1 MREIF
6 YSILFY
12 LVVFDYFLFLLRDVF
27 LNKLFGFC
35 EDLGVCLIEG
45 LCSILVEVKFLLE
58 ELVFRSLDGYFDKCV
73 NFLFD
78 KIYVKRVIL
87 VLFY

>member
-1 MREIF
+1 M
-6 YSILFY
+6 FY
-12 LVVFDYFLFLLRDVF
+12 LVVFDYFLFLLRDVI
-27 LNKLFGFC
+27 LNKSFGFC

-45 LCSILVEVKFLLE
+45 LCSILVEVKFSLE

-73 NFLFD
+73 SFLFD
-78 KIYVKRVIL
+78 KIYVKRIIL

>member
-1 MREIF
+1 M
-6 YSILFY
+6 FY
-12 LVVFDYFLFLLRDVF
+12 LVVFDYFLFLLRDVI
-27 LNKLFGFC
+27 LNKSFGFC

-45 LCSILVEVKFLLE
+45 LCSILEEVKFSLE

-73 NFLFD
+73 SFLFD
-78 KIYVKRVIL
+78 KIYVKRIIL

>member
-1 MREIF
+1 M
-6 YSILFY
+6 FY
-12 LVVFDYFLFLLRDVF
+12 LVVFDYFLFLLRDVI
-27 LNKLFGFC
+27 LNKSFGFC
-35 EDLGVCLIEG
+35 DDLGVCLIEG

-58 ELVFRSLDGYFDKCV
+58 ELVFKSLDGYFDKCV

-78 KIYVKRVIL
+78 KTYVKKVIL

>member
-1 MREIF
+1 M
-6 YSILFY
+6 
-12 LVVFDYFLFLLRDVF
+12 FDYFLFLLRDVI
-27 LNKLFGFC
+27 LNKSFGFC

-58 ELVFRSLDGYFDKCV
+58 ELVFRSLDGFFDKCV
-73 NFLFD
+73 SFLFD
-78 KIYVKRVIL
+78 KIYVKRIIL

>member
-1 MREIF
+1 M
-6 YSILFY
+6 
-12 LVVFDYFLFLLRDVF
+12 FDYFLFLLRDVI
-27 LNKLFGFC
+27 LNKSFGFC

-45 LCSILVEVKFLLE
+45 LCSILVEVKFSLE

-73 NFLFD
+73 SFLFD

>member
-1 MREIF
+1 M
-6 YSILFY
+6 
-12 LVVFDYFLFLLRDVF
+12 FDYFLFLLRDVI
-27 LNKLFGFC
+27 LNKSIGFC

-45 LCSILVEVKFLLE
+45 LCSILVEVKFSLE

-73 NFLFD
+73 SFLFD
-78 KIYVKRVIL
+78 KIYVKRIIL

>member
-1 MREIF
+1 M
-6 YSILFY
+6 
-12 LVVFDYFLFLLRDVF
+12 FDYFLFLLRDVI
-27 LNKLFGFC
+27 LNKSFGFC

-45 LCSILVEVKFLLE
+45 LCSILVEVKFSLE

-73 NFLFD
+73 SFLFD
-78 KIYVKRVIL
+78 KIYVKRIIV

>member
-1 MREIF
+1 M
-6 YSILFY
+6 
-12 LVVFDYFLFLLRDVF
+12 FDYFLFLLRDVI
-27 LNKLFGFC
+27 LNKSFGFC

-73 NFLFD
+73 SFLFD
-78 KIYVKRVIL
+78 KIYVKRIIL

>member
-1 MREIF
+1 M
-6 YSILFY
+6 
-12 LVVFDYFLFLLRDVF
+12 FDYFLFLLRDVI

-45 LCSILVEVKFLLE
+45 LCSILVEVKFSLE

-73 NFLFD
+73 SFLFD
-78 KIYVKRVIL
+78 KIYVKRIIL

>member
-1 MREIF
+1 M
-6 YSILFY
+6 
-12 LVVFDYFLFLLRDVF
+12 FDYFLFLLRDVI
-27 LNKLFGFC
+27 LNKSFGFC

-45 LCSILVEVKFLLE
+45 LCSILVEVKFSLK

-73 NFLFD
+73 SFLFD
-78 KIYVKRVIL
+78 KIYVKRIIL

>member
-1 MREIF
+1 M
-6 YSILFY
+6 
-12 LVVFDYFLFLLRDVF
+12 FDYFLFLLRDVI
-27 LNKLFGFC
+27 LNKSFGFC

-45 LCSILVEVKFLLE
+45 LCGILVEVKFLLE
-58 ELVFRSLDGYFDKCV
+58 ELVFKSLDGYFDKCV

-78 KIYVKRVIL
+78 KIYGKRVIL

>member
-1 MREIF
+1 M
-6 YSILFY
+6 
-12 LVVFDYFLFLLRDVF
+12 FDYFLFLLRDVI
-27 LNKLFGFC
+27 LNKSFGFC

-58 ELVFRSLDGYFDKCV
+58 EWVFRSLDGYFDKCV
-73 NFLFD
+73 SFLFD

>member
-1 MREIF
+1 M
-6 YSILFY
+6 FY
-12 LVVFDYFLFLLRDVF
+12 LVVFDYFLFLLRDVI
-27 LNKLFGFC
+27 LNKSFGFC

-58 ELVFRSLDGYFDKCV
+58 GLVFRSLDGYFDKCV
-73 NFLFD
+73 SFLFD
-78 KIYVKRVIL
+78 KIYVKRIIL

>member
-1 MREIF
+1 M
-6 YSILFY
+6 
-12 LVVFDYFLFLLRDVF
+12 FDYFLFLLRDVI
-27 LNKLFGFC
+27 LNKSFGFC

-45 LCSILVEVKFLLE
+45 LCSILVEVKFSLE

-73 NFLFD
+73 SFLFD
-78 KIYVKRVIL
+78 KIYVKRIIL